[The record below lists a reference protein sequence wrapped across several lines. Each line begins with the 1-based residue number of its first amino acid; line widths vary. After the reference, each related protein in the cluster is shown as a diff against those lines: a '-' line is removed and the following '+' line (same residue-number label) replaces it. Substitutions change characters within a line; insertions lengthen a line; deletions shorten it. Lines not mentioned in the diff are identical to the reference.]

1 MTDLIDRLGHEAR
14 NLGRWRI
21 PVARFNSG
29 LTLYALGS
37 ASAAQ
42 VATGF
47 DLQGDELAQAQAVRT
62 VLDGKTGMAAKFQ
75 YLEKLQAV
83 VIRIADPNDTIFH
96 DGGGNIDKAAVRTA
110 LEIP

>member
-1 MTDLIDRLGHEAR
+1 MTDLIDRLSHEAG

-29 LTLYALGS
+29 LTLYALGV

-42 VATGF
+42 IAAGF
-47 DLQGDELAQAQAVRT
+47 DLQGNELTQAQAVRA
-62 VLDGKTGMAAKFQ
+62 VLDGKVLITAKFE
-75 YLEKLQAV
+75 YLQKLQAV
-83 VIRIADPNDTIFH
+83 VIRLADPNDTIFH
-96 DGGGNIDKAAVRTA
+96 DGGGNIDKAAVKSA